1 MKTVILCLLL
11 TGCAGM
17 PNLPVCPEITLK
29 LCPTVTQ

>member
-17 PNLPVCPEITLK
+17 HNLPVCPEISIK
-29 LCPTVTQ
+29 LCPVVTS

>member
-11 TGCAGM
+11 TGCANM

-29 LCPTVTQ
+29 LCPAVTQ